1 MSINRAFNRLV
12 GGQERVEAASD
23 DAFRSAPAREREEGR
38 SKSDCRRRKR
48 VDRLPVLTVRPAN
61 VWRLCGRADRARAQ
75 PAFRPPSHVGS
86 EAWGDAC
93 AAAGPLTL
101 ASKGRR
107 AARSGA
113 HVCTSTRTP
122 QFFSTELSFEDDS
135 QPSFGRP
142 RPWPRPRT
150 CSRSLRA
157 TPNRGIGSRLL
168 QDRNASTST

>member
-75 PAFRPPSHVGS
+75 PAFRRRRPV
-86 EAWGDAC
+86 DASVER
-93 AAAGPLTL
+93 AAGGPKWRARLHIHAH
-101 ASKGRR
+101 ASIFQHGIVVRGRL
-107 AARSGA
+107 
-113 HVCTSTRTP
+113 
-122 QFFSTELSFEDDS
+122 STEL
-135 QPSFGRP
+135 
-142 RPWPRPRT
+142 WK
-150 CSRSLRA
+150 
-157 TPNRGIGSRLL
+157 
-168 QDRNASTST
+168 ASTLAETSNMLSVPSSDSK